1 MLKLTSGMLTIA
13 LLTTACGSSRGP
25 EVAAAEPPAQ
35 AATPASPPQ
44 PAPEQPKMATPTS
57 EGDLV
62 RPRASRLGDQ
72 QRHTR
77 EMDRLELNLL
87 PLQSWHEL
95 EKRLFTANSPCRL
108 APRCRWS

>member
-57 EGDLV
+57 EGISSG
-62 RPRASRLGDQ
+62 RARRVSATSSG
-72 QRHTR
+72 TR
-77 EMDRLELNLL
+77 AKWIG
-87 PLQSWHEL
+87 S
-95 EKRLFTANSPCRL
+95 S
-108 APRCRWS
+108 

>member
-25 EVAAAEPPAQ
+25 EVAAAEPPTQ
-35 AATPASPPQ
+35 AAIPASQPQ

-57 EGDLV
+57 EGS
-62 RPRASRLGDQ
+62 RAAARGRRGDPP
-72 QRHTR
+72 RHTR

-87 PLQSWHEL
+87 PQQPWHEL
-95 EKRLFTANSPCRL
+95 GKCLFTANSPCRL